1 MPSEAAWAFRRH
13 FLHLKQRIGN
23 PAPPVHGNPH
33 LKTICMP
40 NHTPIPVSVICTLPV
55 LGNHRFFAYNSR
67 I

>member
-1 MPSEAAWAFRRH
+1 
-13 FLHLKQRIGN
+13 LKQRIGN

>member
-1 MPSEAAWAFRRH
+1 MPSEACLVFRRH
-13 FLHLKQRIGN
+13 FLRLKQRIGN
-23 PAPPVHGNPH
+23 PALPVHGNLH
-33 LKTICMP
+33 LKTICIP